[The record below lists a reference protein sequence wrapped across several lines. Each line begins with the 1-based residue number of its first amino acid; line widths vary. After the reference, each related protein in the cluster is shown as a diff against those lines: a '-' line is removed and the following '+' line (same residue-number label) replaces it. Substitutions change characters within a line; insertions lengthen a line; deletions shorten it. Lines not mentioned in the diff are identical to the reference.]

1 MGSEIR
7 EWGFGKKIENEELRY
22 KRRRKSNQGAYIERD
37 CWINGL
43 MKENR
48 VLIEDIQND
57 SAFTCSA
64 SRSADALPLQNRE
77 IADGD

>member
-7 EWGFGKKIENEELRY
+7 EWRFGKKIENEELRY
-22 KRRRKSNQGAYIERD
+22 KRGASNHGAFTERD

-48 VLIEDIQND
+48 VSAEDIQKD
-57 SAFTCSA
+57 SALTCSA
-64 SRSADALPLQNRE
+64 SSGADVPLLQNRE
-77 IADGD
+77 KAGGD